1 MKEVQNNN
9 EYVLNKKKE
18 LEDIKK
24 VSAQISDLSKQ
35 MGIQV
40 KAQGEMLSKIFLNK
54 I

>member
-9 EYVLNKKKE
+9 EHILNKKKE

-35 MGIQV
+35 MGAQV
-40 KAQGEMLSKIFLNK
+40 KAQGELLSQYFD
-54 I
+54 